1 MKFHLAPYLLM
12 ISLFLTPL
20 AVQAQD
26 PYLQSE
32 DQTAEEIAIALTSS
46 YQAELG
52 MTVEQGNKF
61 RQKVEE
67 FQIRRQEINQMDR
80 PVRERM
86 NLMKKLSRQ
95 ENAEMANILTRPQLR
110 AYKQLKKEL
119 QPEQVTVN

>member
-1 MKFHLAPYLLM
+1 MKIQLAPYILL
-12 ISLFLTPL
+12 ISLFLTQL
-20 AVQAQD
+20 SVQAQD

-32 DQTAEEIAIALTSS
+32 DQTAEEIAVALTSS

-67 FQIRRQEINQMDR
+67 FQIRRQEIDQMDL

-86 NLMKKLSRQ
+86 TLMKKLSQQ